1 MELNRKNITKY
12 GLLVVLILVLL
23 IYPTWVYQVFL
34 NLLGV
39 MMPLILG
46 AILAYVLNLI
56 CVKLEKHFF
65 PNTKWHWLQKSRR
78 GIVIL
83 IALLIVILVISG
95 VFRLVL
101 PQFISALTSFFKSIP
116 AFFNDVANFAQKI
129 NSHSIIP
136 EQVKSIDVNWNS
148 VQSKVMKFLTSGL
161 GGVFGST
168 IKIVT
173 GVAKGLFNF
182 ILALTFAVYILATKE
197 KLGSQIDRAS
207 RAFIK
212 EKHLQK
218 IKYVLHVT
226 NQMFSSFIVGQVTE
240 AIILGTLCTLGM
252 FIFRFPYALSV
263 GAFVGI
269 TSLVPILGAWMGG
282 AVGFLLIA
290 VDSPLNA
297 VLFIVF
303 IIVLQQLESNLVYPR
318 VVGTSIGLPGIWVLA
333 AITIGGGLSGIVGML
348 LGVPVVAT
356 IYQLMKNK
364 VNQRLD
370 SQVTDVELEN

>member
-12 GLLVVLILVLL
+12 GLLAVLILVLL

-65 PNTKWHWLQKSRR
+65 PNAKWHWLQKSRR

-129 NSHSIIP
+129 NSHSMIP

-356 IYQLMKNK
+356 IYQLVKNK

-370 SQVTDVELEN
+370 SQVTDVELEE

>member
-1 MELNRKNITKY
+1 MEINRKNITKY
-12 GLLVVLILVLL
+12 GLLIVLVLVLL
-23 IYPTWVYQVFL
+23 IYPTQVYTIFL

-46 AILAYVLNLI
+46 AVLAYVLNIL

-83 IALLIVILVISG
+83 IALVIVILVMTG

-101 PQFISALTSFFKSIP
+101 PQFISALTRFFKSIP
-116 AFFNDVANFAQKI
+116 ALVTDISDFAQKL
-129 NSHSIIP
+129 NSHSAVP
-136 EQVKSIDVNWNS
+136 DQLKSIDINWTS
-148 VQSKVMKFLTSGL
+148 VQAKVMKFLTSGVS
-161 GGVFGST
+161 GVFGST
-168 IKIVT
+168 VKIVT

-182 ILALTFAVYILATKE
+182 ILAFTFAIYILATKE
-197 KLGSQIDRAS
+197 KLGLQVDKAS
-207 RAFIK
+207 RAFVK
-212 EKHLQK
+212 EKHLKK
-218 IKYVLHVT
+218 IKYVLRVT

-240 AIILGTLCTLGM
+240 AIILGTLCALGM
-252 FIFRFPYALSV
+252 FIFKFPYALSV

-269 TSLVPILGAWMGG
+269 TSLVPILGAWAGG

-297 VLFIVF
+297 ILFIIF
-303 IIVLQQLESNLVYPR
+303 IIVLQQLESNLIYPR

-333 AITIGGGLSGIVGML
+333 AITIGGGLGGIIGML
-348 LGVPVVAT
+348 LGVPVAAT
-356 IYQLMKNK
+356 IYQLVKNEA
-364 VNQRLD
+364 NRRLD
-370 SQVTDVELEN
+370 GKAGV

>member
-129 NSHSIIP
+129 NSHSMIP

-212 EKHLQK
+212 EKHLKK

-370 SQVTDVELEN
+370 DQITDIELEN